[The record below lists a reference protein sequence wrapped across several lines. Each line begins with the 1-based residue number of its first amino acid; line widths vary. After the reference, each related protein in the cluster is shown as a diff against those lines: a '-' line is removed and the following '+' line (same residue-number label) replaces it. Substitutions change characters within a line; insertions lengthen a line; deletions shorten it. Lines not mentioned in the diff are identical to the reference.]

1 MPHPQFPIGSGFGAA
16 TTAQAVLAGLDLSHA
31 TAIVTGGHSGLGL
44 ETTRALAQAG
54 ARVIVAARDAEAA
67 RAQTRDIARVQV
79 EPLDLA
85 RLDSVR
91 DFARRF
97 LAGGQHVDMLICSAG
112 IMACP
117 ETRVGPGWEA
127 QFATNHLGHYALA
140 NLLWPALRSGARV
153 VAVSSAGHHQSGMR
167 WDDVQFTRGYDKW
180 LAYGQSKTANAL
192 FALHLDKLGREHG
205 VRAFSLHPGKIFTPL
220 QRHLTRAE
228 MTAAGW
234 LDASG
239 QPADPSFK
247 TVQQGAAT
255 QTWAAASPQLEGMG
269 GLYCEDC
276 DVAALDLGEAPPSPA
291 CARTRSIPK
300 RRRGFGRC
308 PPGSPGSMRSP
319 RAEPPAH
326 AARTGKKSPRGAF
339 LCLRETA
346 LTSPPTHPAWPASWT
361 GSLGPSRPAPLPA
374 ASGRPR

>member
-167 WDDVQFTRGYDKW
+167 WDDVQFTRATTNGWPTGSRKPRTPCLPCIWTSWDESMACAPFAASRQDLHAAATPPDAGRNDGRG
-180 LAYGQSKTANAL
+180 LAGRQRPASRPQLQDRAARRGHPDL
-192 FALHLDKLGREHG
+192 GSRLAAAGRHGRPVLRGLRRRRAGPGRSSSFAG
-205 VRAFSLHPGKIFTPL
+205 VRPHAV
-220 QRHLTRAE
+220 
-228 MTAAGW
+228 
-234 LDASG
+234 
-239 QPADPSFK
+239 DPE
-247 TVQQGAAT
+247 
-255 QTWAAASPQLEGMG
+255 AAARLWALSA
-269 GLYCEDC
+269 GLTGID
-276 DVAALDLGEAPPSPA
+276 A
-291 CARTRSIPK
+291 
-300 RRRGFGRC
+300 F
-308 PPGSPGSMRSP
+308 
-319 RAEPPAH
+319 
-326 AARTGKKSPRGAF
+326 AAR
-339 LCLRETA
+339 
-346 LTSPPTHPAWPASWT
+346 
-361 GSLGPSRPAPLPA
+361 
-374 ASGRPR
+374 